1 MTTTP
6 GRYLLDAAGT
16 LHDIPPR
23 RLVSLPIV
31 AAVTVRLKPNHDLLS
46 RAPLSDAETE
56 DALAEFRDRMD
67 AAARRRRAGKV
78 PAEQRPPVDVARLAN
93 AFRAK
98 AGKSSRRKAPAERA
112 QRPND
117 CCPHCGARGA
127 AGCDHFLPCSPET
140 GL

>member
-1 MTTTP
+1 MTITP
-6 GRYLLDAAGT
+6 GRYLLDAAGA

-23 RLVSLPIV
+23 RLESLPIV
-31 AAVTVRLKPNHDLLS
+31 AAVTVRLKPKHDLLS
-46 RAPLSDAETE
+46 RAPLSDAEKE

-78 PAEQRPPVDVARLAN
+78 PAETRPPVDVARLAN

-98 AGKSSRRKAPAERA
+98 SARSSRRKAPVERA